1 MLKRIAYTI
10 VVVGLVAAL
19 LGLVLLLNGNPT
31 ALVPLLLVGG
41 LGVALGGVVL
51 YRRPTSS

>member
-1 MLKRIAYTI
+1 MLKRIAYTM